1 MLKKD
6 LIARNPLRI
15 LENTGNTVLNAGQFG
30 MVAAMAGVG
39 KTAMLVQL
47 AMDSILNG
55 KNVLHI
61 SIDQPVKKVVLWYDE
76 VFNNIKQ
83 EYHLEHAEEEMW
95 ENILPHRFIM
105 TYNVETFKPHRL
117 EERINDLTEQ
127 GIFMPQVAIIDGL
140 RFDQYARDSLTELK
154 IMAKDHGFP
163 IWFSA
168 TIPAADAQDSAGLP
182 ESIANLSSMF
192 EVILQLKPVG
202 QEMQLNLLKG
212 PSAAQ
217 TDMGLRLDPATMLV
231 HKA

>member
-1 MLKKD
+1 MVKKD

-15 LENTGNTVLNAGQFG
+15 LEHTGNAVLSAGQFG

-61 SIDQPVKKVVLWYDE
+61 SIDQPVKKVILWYDE
-76 VFNNIKQ
+76 VFHHIKE
-83 EYHLEHAEEEMW
+83 EYQLEHAEDEMW
-95 ENILPHRFIM
+95 ETILPHRFIM
-105 TYNVETFKPHRL
+105 TYNAEKFKPHRV

-127 GIFMPQVAIIDGL
+127 GIFLPQVVIIDGL
-140 RFDQYARDSLTELK
+140 HFDQYARETLTELK
-154 IMAKDHGFP
+154 MIAKEHGFP

-168 TIPAADAQDSAGLP
+168 TIPTSEISDSSGLP
-182 ESIANLSSMF
+182 DYIATLSNMF
-192 EVILQLKPVG
+192 NVILQLKPVG
-202 QEMQLNLLKG
+202 PEMQLNLLKG
-212 PSAAQ
+212 STTSQ
-217 TDMGLRLDPATMLV
+217 TDIGLRLDPSTMLV

>member
-1 MLKKD
+1 MIKKD

-15 LENTGNTVLNAGQFG
+15 LENAGNTMLNAGQFG
-30 MVAAMAGVG
+30 MVAATAGVG

-47 AMDSILNG
+47 ALDSILNG
-55 KNVLHI
+55 KNILHI
-61 SIDQPVKKVVLWYDE
+61 SIGQPVKKVVLWYDE

-83 EYHLEHAEEEMW
+83 EYSLEHAEEEMW

-140 RFDQYARDSLTELK
+140 HFDQYARDNLTELK
-154 IMAKDHGFP
+154 MMAKDHGFP
-163 IWFSA
+163 VWFSA
-168 TIPAADAQDSAGLP
+168 TIPPADIQDSTGLP
-182 ESIANLSSMF
+182 ESIANLSNIF

-202 QEMQLNLLKG
+202 QEMQLNLLK
-212 PSAAQ
+212 STSSTQAEI
-217 TDMGLRLDPATMLV
+217 GLKLDPATMLIYQ
-231 HKA
+231 A

>member
-83 EYHLEHAEEEMW
+83 EYQLEHAENEMW
-95 ENILPHRFIM
+95 ETILPHRFIM

-127 GIFMPQVAIIDGL
+127 GIFMPQVVIIDGL
-140 RFDQYARDSLTELK
+140 HFNPYARDTLTELK

-168 TIPAADAQDSAGLP
+168 TIPATDTNAETGIP
-182 ESIANLSSMF
+182 ESLANLSNMF
-192 EVILQLKPVG
+192 DVILQLKPIG

-217 TDMGLRLDPATMLV
+217 TDIGLKLDPATMLV
-231 HKA
+231 HKG